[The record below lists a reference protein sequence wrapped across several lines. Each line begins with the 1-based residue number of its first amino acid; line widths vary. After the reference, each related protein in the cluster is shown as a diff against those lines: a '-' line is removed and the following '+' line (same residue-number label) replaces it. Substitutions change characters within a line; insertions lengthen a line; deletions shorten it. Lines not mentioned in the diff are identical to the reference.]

1 MAGWSR
7 GRARIGASAL
17 LALLVAAQPAAAQ
30 APAAVPQPAAEKP
43 EPARLLPPDAVTT
56 HAVGPADNRLS
67 YTATAGAVP
76 LLGAK
81 GETTAHI
88 FFVAYARP
96 DAPQP
101 RALTFVFNGGPGAAS
116 AFLHLGAMGPRVVAF
131 AENGAEAVR
140 PVQLAD
146 NADTWLA
153 FTDLV
158 FVDPVGTGYSRSAA
172 GTDEADRAFFGVDK
186 DADAMAEFVRRYLAR
201 AGRTLAP
208 VFLAGESYGGFR
220 AALLAERLL
229 ASGLSV
235 RGAVLISPAL
245 EFSLLRAN
253 RYALLPL
260 ALLLPSLAAANLEL
274 RDGPAASF
282 DALPSIEQFARGP
295 YLVHLAAGLRDDAD
309 IVAQLSRHTGLASEV
324 IRRHRGRITARTF
337 TQEYEKRRDRALSNY
352 DAVVSAPVPRG
363 SGIRFDPILD
373 GAVAVL
379 EPAFTQY
386 ARADLGYR
394 TDLPYRLLNREV
406 SGHWDYGTSPT
417 RQGFAGALDQLQKA
431 RTRNPALGVLIAHG
445 YTDLVTPY
453 GISRYL
459 IDQQAPIETA
469 RPIELK
475 VYRGGHMM
483 YLRPTSRRAL
493 AEDAVAFYRQV
504 MPAP

>member
-1 MAGWSR
+1 MAGWPRSL
-7 GRARIGASAL
+7 ARIGASTL
-17 LALLVAAQPAAAQ
+17 LAVLLAAQPAFAQ
-30 APAAVPQPAAEKP
+30 APAAPQAAVEKP
-43 EPARLLPPDAVTT
+43 EPAGLLPPDATST
-56 HAVGPADNRLS
+56 HAIGPADKRLGF
-67 YTATAGAVP
+67 TATAGAVP

-81 GETTAHI
+81 GEVTAHI
-88 FFVAYARP
+88 FFVAYTLA

-101 RALTFVFNGGPGAAS
+101 RPVTFVFNGGPGAAS
-116 AFLHLGAMGPRVVAF
+116 AFLHLAALGPRVVTF
-131 AENGAEAVR
+131 ADNGADAVR
-140 PVQLAD
+140 PVQLGD
-146 NADTWLA
+146 NPDTWLD

-186 DADAMAEFVRRYLAR
+186 DADAMADFVRRYLTR
-201 AGRTLAP
+201 AGRMLAP

-229 ASGLSV
+229 GSGLSV

-245 EFSLLRAN
+245 EFSMLRAN
-253 RYALLPL
+253 RFALLPL

-274 RDGPAASF
+274 RDGLAASL
-282 DALPSIEQFARGP
+282 DALPQVEQFARGA
-295 YLVHLAAGLRDDAD
+295 YLVHLASGLRNDPD
-309 IVAQLSRHTGLASEV
+309 INAQLARHTGLAPDV
-324 IRRHRGRITARTF
+324 IRRHRGRVTARTF
-337 TQEYEKRRDRALSNY
+337 TREYEKRSDRALSHY
-352 DAVVSAPVPRG
+352 DALVSAPVPRG

-373 GAVAVL
+373 GAVSVL

-417 RQGFAGALDQLQKA
+417 RQGFAGAIDQLQKA
-431 RTRNPALGVLIAHG
+431 RMRNPSLGVLIAHG

-453 GISRYL
+453 SVSRYL
-459 IDQQAPIETA
+459 IDQLAPIDTA

-483 YLRPTSRRAL
+483 YLRSGSRSAL
-493 AEDAVAFYRQV
+493 AQDAREFYRQV
-504 MPAP
+504 LPGP